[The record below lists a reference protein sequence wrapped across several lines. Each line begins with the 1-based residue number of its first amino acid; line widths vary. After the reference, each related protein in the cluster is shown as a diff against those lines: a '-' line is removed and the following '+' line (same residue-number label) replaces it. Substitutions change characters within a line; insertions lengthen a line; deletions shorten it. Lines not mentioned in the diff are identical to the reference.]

1 MLSKKEFNRRELRG
15 LAIVAKGGMIKQL
28 DEGAYLVRSS
38 DLERWYEVSWDGKT
52 WGCECADFLKLRG
65 PCKHVYAV
73 LFLNRLP
80 FMLMAN
86 FQANEIRCPRCNS
99 DRIVRK
105 GLVHNKAF
113 AAQRYMCK
121 KCLHKFTDNAE
132 SKGLK
137 GNPLAVIVAADLY
150 FKGVSLRMIE
160 DHLNRIYSLKVSY
173 PTIHRWVRR
182 FIESMK
188 TMEKEHILEIGG
200 TWHIDETEVK
210 IASKRYYLWNVLDE
224 ESRILL
230 ASVITYGRSS
240 EEAEIVLKKALKA
253 ARTYPRKIVTDGLA
267 SYQAAV
273 RNVFGCRTKHIFKA
287 RFTDPQNNNLVE
299 RINGTLKE
307 RIRNFRRLDNVTSS
321 SQLFEGLRLYYNYL
335 RPHSALGGLNPAAK
349 RTNLK
354 TDSRIFAP

>member
-1 MLSKKEFNRRELRG
+1 M
-15 LAIVAKGGMIKQL
+15 
-28 DEGAYLVRSS
+28 
-38 DLERWYEVSWDGKT
+38 
-52 WGCECADFLKLRG
+52 
-65 PCKHVYAV
+65 
-73 LFLNRLP
+73 
-80 FMLMAN
+80 
-86 FQANEIRCPRCNS
+86 
-99 DRIVRK
+99 VRK

-210 IASKRYYLWNVLDE
+210 IANKRYYLWNVLDE

-354 TDSRIFAP
+354 TDSRIFAL